1 MKKIILSFI
10 AIFLIF
16 SVCKTAFATK
26 YTSIYYKGEYSTL
39 NIGNKQV
46 PIKNYAVIQL
56 FFKNNKVPKIKMGFV
71 VGKNFLLP
79 LAWCYSQNNTPIQI
93 IFKGKE
99 LNGFKHSF
107 SLVGPLLPMLSRG
120 VMYNIK
126 MIGYCN
132 DKAEIKFYI
141 HYSSQ
146 KMIEVREK
154 LLFFPY
160 KTYDVFLST
169 KNIFAEI
176 FNKNGKVIGIAT
188 PPIKIN
194 K

>member
-10 AIFLIF
+10 AIFLVFNIY
-16 SVCKTAFATK
+16 KTAFAAK
-26 YTSIYYKGEYSTL
+26 YTLIHFQGAYSA
-39 NIGNKQV
+39 INKQ
-46 PIKNYAVIQL
+46 IHLKNYVINQL
-56 FFKNNKVPKIKMGFV
+56 FFTVPKIKIDFAV
-71 VGKNFLLP
+71 AKDFLLP
-79 LAWCYSQNNTPIQI
+79 AAWCYSQNNTPPVQI

-99 LNGFKHSF
+99 LNGYKSSF
-107 SLVGPLLPMLSRG
+107 SLTSTLLPMLSGG

-176 FNKNGKVIGIAT
+176 FFK
-188 PPIKIN
+188 
-194 K
+194 